1 VLDLDR
7 AIAERA
13 LARSLVSESDLKR
26 CEKLVAERRKK
37 GQRSYVAQVLV
48 EQELLDPK
56 SLVELHDE
64 LGAAIYECPKCARRH
79 SAIEIGKGK
88 SFPCRGCGIEVK
100 LKEEERKLNQIEVLA
115 SRDPRDLSVSLH
127 VAEESSGSL
136 SQVSEVDLTRYKVEG
151 ELGRGGYG
159 VVFKAR
165 DASMDR
171 LVALKVLKATQELG
185 ATALERF
192 IREGRA
198 ASKLKHPN
206 ICGVYDIGRS
216 KDMVA
221 LAMELVSGTSL
232 RDRVVQ
238 GPIPWRE
245 ACELQR
251 GILAGMQ
258 HAHEHG
264 IIHRDLKPANVI
276 IEDGTGRPRIIDFG
290 LAKDVKANLELTGAG
305 QILGTPFYL
314 APEQVE
320 GRSNQVDA
328 RSDVFALGVIFYESL
343 TGKRPFLAKGRNDV
357 YVKILFENPEP
368 PSTLVRDLPPALDRI
383 IERALAKIPGERF
396 QSAKEFSD
404 AISSVLEGSA
414 EVLPPPRKTKKRDS
428 KPRTA
433 ARRIASEP
441 TVPAAGS
448 PPWLVHTALALA
460 GVAVAFAAVALSR
473 SNRPAPEVA
482 TVPSPQPPG
491 DSANVVSATKLAPS
505 PPALPVPPAPASPP
519 PPPPPPPPDPSP
531 VAAPDPPAPPS
542 PDPPAPPP
550 EASMPPPPPAPT
562 DAPPPAAPTPPPPVA
577 ADGLDEG
584 AGDAKEFPA
593 LADADG
599 LVRAMSVRAV
609 ATGSKSSSANIRA
622 LRLALG
628 DKEPLVRALAVD
640 GLLDRPPEPLR
651 RWGSKGLFDRLV
663 KCLDDAPEVARHVR
677 SVLKLTADLQ
687 DVGAGAADWRAW
699 WKEKGATLFADARRG
714 RPAEDEGKVEDL
726 EHVVAAARSYAK
738 AREKALDVVVCL
750 AVNAS
755 MGPRVAALKNQS
767 RFAAAALSLLGG
779 AGKPVHVAFVPYSDD
794 AGPKLAFVEK
804 QADLEKALSVIATGG
819 GSGQGLDRALP
830 QCFDPAFKWRDGR
843 RVVVV
848 VADSDPR
855 DTGAVTKAAKDFPRS
870 HKATLDALLCGSG
883 ARALE
888 TAVQSGPGASSTLGS
903 DDDIWSD
910 LLALVVASRDDA
922 ELRAFLK
929 GLKAATGN

>member
-1 VLDLDR
+1 MLDLDR

-26 CEKLVAERRKK
+26 CQSLVAERRKK

-100 LKEEERKLNQIEVLA
+100 LRDEERKLNQVEVLA

-127 VAEESSGSL
+127 VAEESSGGL

-185 ATALERF
+185 TTALERF

-221 LAMELVSGTSL
+221 LAMELVTGPSL
-232 RDRVVQ
+232 RDRVIE

-320 GRSNQVDA
+320 GRSHQVDA

-343 TGKRPFLAKGRNDV
+343 TGKRPFLAKGRNEV
-357 YVKILFENPEP
+357 YAKILFEQPEP
-368 PSTLVRDLPPALDRI
+368 PSSFVRDLPPALDRI
-383 IERALAKIPGERF
+383 IERALAKSPEERF

-404 AISSVLEGSA
+404 AIGSVLEGSA
-414 EVLPPPRKTKKRDS
+414 EVLPPPKKTKKRDS

-433 ARRIASEP
+433 ARRVASEP

-448 PPWLVHTALALA
+448 PPWLVHAALALA

-473 SNRPAPEVA
+473 STRPAPEVA
-482 TVPSPQPPG
+482 VVPSPPPSG
-491 DSANVVSATKLAPS
+491 EPANVVSATKLAP
-505 PPALPVPPAPASPP
+505 LPAPPTPP
-519 PPPPPPPPDPSP
+519 PPPPATPPPAPDPTP
-531 VAAPDPPAPPS
+531 VAAPDPPAPLP
-542 PDPPAPPP
+542 PEAPAPPP
-550 EASMPPPPPAPT
+550 DATVPPPSPAPPESPT
-562 DAPPPAAPTPPPPVA
+562 PAAPMPPPPVA
-577 ADGLDEG
+577 ADALDEG

-593 LADADG
+593 LADADS
-599 LVRAMSVRAV
+599 LVRAFAVRAV
-609 ATGSKSSSANIRA
+609 AKGNKSSSANIRA

-651 RWGSKGLFDRLV
+651 EWGSKGLFDRLV

-677 SVLKLTADLQ
+677 SVLKLTADLAE
-687 DVGAGAADWRAW
+687 AGTTAADWRAW
-699 WKEKGATLFADARRG
+699 WKEKGAALFADARRG
-714 RPAEDEGKVEDL
+714 RPAEDVGKLEDL
-726 EHVVAAARSYAK
+726 EHAIATARPWSK
-738 AREKALDVVVCL
+738 AREKPVDVVVCL

-767 RFAAAALSLLGG
+767 RFAAAALSLLGTTS
-779 AGKPVHVAFVPYSDD
+779 KPVHVAFVPYSDD
-794 AGPKLAFVEK
+794 TGPKLAFVEK
-804 QADLEKALSVIATGG
+804 QAELEKALSVIATGG
-819 GSGQGLDRALP
+819 GSGQGLDRALL

-855 DTGAVTKAAKDFPRS
+855 DSGAVAKAAKDFPKS
-870 HKATLDALLCGSG
+870 HKATLDALVCGSG
-883 ARALE
+883 AKSLSA
-888 TAVQSGPGASSTLGS
+888 AVQTGPGATSELGS
-903 DDDIWSD
+903 DDDVWCD
-910 LLALVVASRDDA
+910 LLSLAVASRDDA

-929 GLKAATGN
+929 GLRAATGN